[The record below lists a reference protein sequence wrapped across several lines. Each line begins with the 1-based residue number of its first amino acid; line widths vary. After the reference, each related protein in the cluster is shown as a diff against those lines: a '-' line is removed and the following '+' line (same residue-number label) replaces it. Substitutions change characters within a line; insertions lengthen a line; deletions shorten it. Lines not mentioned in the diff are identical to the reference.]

1 MRMPHTWDCG
11 SAKSAVPLHPETFKR
26 QRYEENSIGLSS
38 SFNGTLDEI
47 LSALESGKPAEVAV
61 EKVGITFNTN
71 DEAVKRFLQWVQ
83 ESGTKYNHQYGLLNL
98 R

>member
-1 MRMPHTWDCG
+1 M
-11 SAKSAVPLHPETFKR
+11 A
-26 QRYEENSIGLSS
+26 N